1 MKRIYRSKTDKII
14 AGICGGAG
22 EILSIDPTIIR
33 LVLVFL
39 CIATAIAP
47 IVITYIIGW
56 IIIPAKP
63 ENDFKGIG

>member
-1 MKRIYRSKTDKII
+1 M
-14 AGICGGAG
+14 
-22 EILSIDPTIIR
+22 SIDPTIIR